1 MGPLLFS
8 YFKALF
14 NITDLAKYQV
24 TINYISALRDEV
36 TGEWKRIHN
45 ENISDVYCPPNV
57 FRAMKSRR
65 MR

>member
-24 TINYISALRDEV
+24 TINYIWALRDEV

-45 ENISDVYCPPNV
+45 EKISDVYSAHQIFFGLLNQEE
-57 FRAMKSRR
+57 
-65 MR
+65 